1 MKIYS
6 LNQKT
11 PKKKKNYENIS
22 KLFSMSIELLIA
34 SKKIISHPNK

>member
-11 PKKKKNYENIS
+11 PKKKNYENIS

-34 SKKIISHPNK
+34 SKKIISHPKK